1 MIFSKNHWRLIETP
15 AASGAWNMA
24 LDEALAEFSARG
36 ESLPALRLYAWAP
49 PCLSLGYAQPYSDID
64 EAALQ
69 RNGWEVVRRP
79 TGGRAILHCD
89 ELTYSVTGPQTE
101 PRLTGGVLESYRV
114 LSAALLQALQYTGL
128 PAQALEK
135 PASGPV
141 NPQNPVCFEAPS
153 NYEITVAGKKLI
165 GSAQSRRREGVL
177 QHGSLPLYGDLSRIT
192 WALEFPG
199 EIECQEAAARL
210 LERATTIETILGFT
224 PTWKQAAGAFR
235 IGFAEA
241 LNLEL
246 IPAEPSPAEL
256 ERAEELLTEKYA
268 NPAWTKRV

>member
-1 MIFSKNHWRLIETP
+1 MDFSKTHWRLIITP

-24 LDEALAEFSARG
+24 LDEALVEFCARG
-36 ESLPALRLYAWAP
+36 ESLPALRLYAWEP
-49 PCLSLGYAQPYSDID
+49 PCLSLGYAQPYTDID
-64 EAALQ
+64 ETALL
-69 RNGWEVVRRP
+69 RYGWEIVRRP

-89 ELTYSVTGPQTE
+89 ELTYSVAGPQTE
-101 PRLTGGVLESYRV
+101 PRLTGGVLDSYRV
-114 LSAALLQALQYTGL
+114 LSAGLLLALQHLGL

-141 NPQNPVCFEAPS
+141 NPQNPVCFESPS

-192 WALEFPG
+192 WALKFSG
-199 EIECQEAAARL
+199 EAEQQAAAARL
-210 LERATTIETILGFT
+210 LDRATTIESIMGTS
-224 PTWKQAAGAFR
+224 PTWEQAAEAFR
-235 IGFAEA
+235 FGFIEA

-246 IPAEPSPAEL
+246 IPTEPSPAEL
-256 ERAEELLTEKYA
+256 ERAQELLSEKYA
-268 NPAWTKRV
+268 NPVWTKRV